1 MGCHGF
7 HPIFKPY
14 DVGEW
19 PVETELNTQT
29 TDFKK
34 KKKMISSDVLIP
46 KILALF
52 AFISIFT
59 TVGIVAILIFESVN
73 FFRAVPFLDFITGT
87 KWTPLF
93 EPAQFGV
100 LPLIA
105 GTLMITVIASIV
117 AIPIGLGSAIYL
129 SEYAPARVRNIVK
142 PILEIL
148 AGIPTIVYGF
158 FALTFVTPV
167 LRFIIPQTEIFNA
180 LSAGIVVGIMIIP
193 IISSMSEDAMVAVP
207 NSLRNG
213 AYALGAT
220 RFEVAVKIV
229 VPAALS
235 GIVASFVLGLSR
247 AVGETMIVTLAAGS
261 LPNLEFNPLKS
272 IQTLTAYIVSVS
284 SGDTRY
290 GSVEYLTI
298 YAVGITLFVMTL
310 LMNILAGYISR
321 KFREEY

>member
-1 MGCHGF
+1 MGMG
-7 HPIFKPY
+7 
-14 DVGEW
+14 
-19 PVETELNTQT
+19 QT
-29 TDFKK
+29 TDLKK
-34 KKKMISSDVLIP
+34 KKSMISSDVLIP
-46 KILALF
+46 KILAFF
-52 AFISIFT
+52 AIISIFT
-59 TVGIVAILIFESVN
+59 TIGIVAILIFESIG
-73 FFRAVPFLDFITGT
+73 FFREVPLFDFITGT
-87 KWTPLF
+87 EWTPLF
-93 EPAQFGV
+93 SDPKFGV
-100 LPLIA
+100 LPLIT
-105 GTLMITVIASIV
+105 GTLLITVIASIV
-117 AIPIGLGSAIYL
+117 AIPVGLGSAIYL
-129 SEYAPARVRNIVK
+129 SEYAPARVRNILK
-142 PILEIL
+142 PVLEIL

-158 FALTFVTPV
+158 FALTFVTPI
-167 LRFIIPQTEIFNA
+167 LQFLIPQTEIFNA

-247 AVGETMIVTLAAGS
+247 AIGETMIVTLAAG
-261 LPNLEFNPLKS
+261 NLAHLSFNPLES
-272 IQTLTAYIVSVS
+272 IQTLTAYIVAVS
-284 SGDTRY
+284 SGDTQH

-310 LMNILAGYISR
+310 AMNILAGYISK